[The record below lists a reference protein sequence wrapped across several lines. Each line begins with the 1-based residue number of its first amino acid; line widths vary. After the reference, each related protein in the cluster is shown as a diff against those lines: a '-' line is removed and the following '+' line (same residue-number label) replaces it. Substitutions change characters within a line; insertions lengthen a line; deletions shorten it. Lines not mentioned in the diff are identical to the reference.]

1 MTDLRNR
8 IKELRYVKAGDL
20 RDNTKNWRSHPDF
33 QRSALEAVL
42 AEVGIAD
49 ALIAYE
55 RDGELTLIDG
65 HLRKDLSDDVE
76 WPVLV
81 LDVNDA
87 EADKLLAT
95 LDPLAGL
102 AEGDTEMLDSL
113 LAQVEAD
120 EEVSALL
127 AAIQSETALE
137 AGFFDDV
144 GGVAAASGPGASMGK
159 STLVKIAVYVKNL
172 GIVERAISS
181 VGIANRGDALTVI
194 CSQYLE
200 AHGTEVR

>member
-8 IKELRYVKAGDL
+8 IKELRYVKAADL
-20 RDNTKNWRSHPDF
+20 RDNTKNWRQHPDF

-42 AEVGIAD
+42 SEVGIAD

-55 RDGELTLIDG
+55 QDGKLTLIDG
-65 HLRKDLSDDVE
+65 HLRRDLDPDTE

-95 LDPLAGL
+95 LDPLTGL

-120 EEVSALL
+120 TEVSALL
-127 AAIQSETALE
+127 AAI
-137 AGFFDDV
+137 
-144 GGVAAASGPGASMGK
+144 
-159 STLVKIAVYVKNL
+159 
-172 GIVERAISS
+172 
-181 VGIANRGDALTVI
+181 
-194 CSQYLE
+194 
-200 AHGTEVR
+200 